1 MFSLAITYALIGA
14 VLGLRFKVMVLV
26 PTIAISLIVIAL
38 VALTFGSGIWMA
50 VIETVIAV
58 TLVQVGYLCGAAIR
72 MFLAGSR
79 DTIRQPS
86 AATASRSVL

>member
-1 MFSLAITYALIGA
+1 MFSRAITYALIGA

>member
-14 VLGLRFKVMVLV
+14 VLGLRFRVLVLV
-26 PTIAISLIVIAL
+26 PTIAISLMVIAL

-50 VIETVIAV
+50 LIETVIAV

-72 MFLAGSR
+72 LFLAGSR
-79 DTIRQPS
+79 DTVHEPS
-86 AATASRSVL
+86 AAAASRSVL